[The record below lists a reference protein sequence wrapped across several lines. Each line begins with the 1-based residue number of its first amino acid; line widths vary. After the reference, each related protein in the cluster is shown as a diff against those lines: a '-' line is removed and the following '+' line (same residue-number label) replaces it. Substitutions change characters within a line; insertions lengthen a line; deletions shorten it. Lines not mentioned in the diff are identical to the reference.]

1 MGQALAGAWWQQ
13 CPDCE
18 QWRRRQNGETNKM
31 VLTLHKNIKDV
42 MMKSEGGEKRSVCVC
57 WDGRP
62 EVHHAQEAY
71 CARGSLWRGLCLSL
85 EMFAHCFICKLYV
98 CFLHHLFHCC
108 HCCQKVLEKL
118 KKSYASIMGRL
129 GDPLD
134 DGTLYGPLHSKV
146 RYLKAFCQQ
155 LPPLSSNLWLRSVS
169 IVISKPL
176 RTPRLQEE
184 ILSLEDTSLI
194 GCERARPY
202 LSHHLL
208 GRATMWSPLL

>member
-1 MGQALAGAWWQQ
+1 MLG
-13 CPDCE
+13 
-18 QWRRRQNGETNKM
+18 RQ
-31 VLTLHKNIKDV
+31 
-42 MMKSEGGEKRSVCVC
+42 
-57 WDGRP
+57 
-62 EVHHAQEAY
+62 
-71 CARGSLWRGLCLSL
+71 ARGAPRSGGLLCTRISMTRFVPSL

-146 RYLKAFCQQ
+146 RYSKAFHQQ
-155 LPPLSSNLWLRSVS
+155 LPPFSLNFWLRSVS

-184 ILSLEDTSLI
+184 ILSLEETSLI
-194 GCERARPY
+194 GCKTTARPY
-202 LSHHLL
+202 LPHHLL

>member
-1 MGQALAGAWWQQ
+1 MSWWNLKVVTSAVFACVGTAGQRCTTL
-13 CPDCE
+13 
-18 QWRRRQNGETNKM
+18 RRLIVHED
-31 VLTLHKNIKDV
+31 LYD
-42 MMKSEGGEKRSVCVC
+42 EVCV
-57 WDGRP
+57 
-62 EVHHAQEAY
+62 
-71 CARGSLWRGLCLSL
+71 SLLWCLHIVSVASH
-85 EMFAHCFICKLYV
+85 MFVFFITCF
-98 CFLHHLFHCC
+98 H
-108 HCCQKVLEKL
+108 CQKVLEKL

-184 ILSLEDTSLI
+184 ILSLEETSLI
-194 GCERARPY
+194 GCWNSKTIFTTPSFREGNYVEPTIVTGLPHNAPVVHR
-202 LSHHLL
+202 
-208 GRATMWSPLL
+208 

>member
-13 CPDCE
+13 CSDCE

-71 CARGSLWRGLCLSL
+71 CARGSLRWG
-85 EMFAHCFICKLYV
+85 EMFAHCFSHFDMFVFFIT
-98 CFLHHLFHCC
+98 CFH
-108 HCCQKVLEKL
+108 CQKVLEKL

>member
-1 MGQALAGAWWQQ
+1 MYHAFEKMGQALAGAWWQQ

-18 QWRRRQNGETNKM
+18 QWRRRQNRETNKM
-31 VLTLHKNIKDV
+31 VLILHQNVWIIKDV
-42 MMKSEGGEKRSVCVC
+42 VMKSVGGDKRSVCVC

-108 HCCQKVLEKL
+108 QKVLEKL

-134 DGTLYGPLHSKV
+134 DGTLYGPLHGKV
-146 RYLKAFCQQ
+146 RYLKAFC
-155 LPPLSSNLWLRSVS
+155 
-169 IVISKPL
+169 
-176 RTPRLQEE
+176 
-184 ILSLEDTSLI
+184 
-194 GCERARPY
+194 
-202 LSHHLL
+202 H
-208 GRATMWSPLL
+208 